1 MGNIWLKNEKPT
13 QFPGVKNMDL
23 GVGMMFRRFHDM
35 EILLVD
41 IIRLKASLDPN
52 SCINDVKIWS
62 HSDSLVFYNIAQ
74 KYKSLDI
81 LGKARCSSLDRIREG
96 RNMFAHS
103 YTGEADQFGPL
114 WDLNKQIEGMIP
126 MLEQVKMELSA
137 VSRRKNNKKAADGK
151 KELANTIRRCMS
163 ECKRD
168 SQGRVS
174 LADLGNVLSKA
185 GIKCDGKLMEVC
197 EGLGFRIYKEK
208 GGAGSNPNTFKVY
221 VK

>member
-52 SCINDVKIWS
+52 SCRNDVEIWS
-62 HSDSLVFYNIAQ
+62 RSDSLAFYNIAQ

-81 LGKARCSSLDRIREG
+81 LKSARCSSLDSIREG
-96 RNMFAHS
+96 RNVFAHS
-103 YTGEADQFGPL
+103 YTGEADQFGLL

-126 MLEQVKMELSA
+126 MLKQVRSELLV
-137 VSRRKNNKKAADGK
+137 VSRRKNKKKATDGK
-151 KELANTIRRCMS
+151 KELANTIRKCMS
-163 ECKRD
+163 KCERD
-168 SQGRVS
+168 GQGRIA

-185 GIKCDGKLMEVC
+185 GVEYDGKLMDVC
-197 EGLGFRIYKEK
+197 NTLGFRIYKER
-208 GGAGSNPNTFKVY
+208 GGAESNPNTFKVY
-221 VK
+221 IK

>member
-1 MGNIWLKNEKPT
+1 M
-13 QFPGVKNMDL
+13 
-23 GVGMMFRRFHDM
+23 
-35 EILLVD
+35 D
-41 IIRLKASLDPN
+41 IIRLRASLDTN
-52 SCINDVKIWS
+52 SCRYDVEAWS
-62 HSDSLVFYNIAQ
+62 RSNSLTFYSIAQ

-81 LGKARCSSLDRIREG
+81 LKSARCSSLDRIRES
-96 RNMFAHS
+96 RNVFAHS
-103 YTGEADQFGPL
+103 YTGEADQFGLL

-126 MLEQVKMELSA
+126 MLEQVRTELSA

-151 KELANTIRRCMS
+151 KELANTIRICMS

-168 SQGRVS
+168 GQGRVS

-185 GIKCDGKLMEVC
+185 GVKCDGKLMDVC
-197 EGLGFRIYKEK
+197 NRLGFRIYKEG